1 MSRLFSLPFA
11 LSAATQTIALT
22 PACSPELGRSP
33 AGVGIVVTPS
43 LPHRAKT
50 GSLGN
55 YSNCHVSLSIEIP
68 QTVKI
73 SPRSTNPVIP
83 TPSSVVTVVEISD
96 PTAVGETIE
105 VIEQDAVQLESRPL
119 RARQVV
125 VHLGTNI
132 LTFQSTN
139 LPIRTRTKLQTGFV
153 AFVAFGPHAA
163 GTLNGLPVGPDR
175 VLASTSGIEVEF
187 VVAGGYES
195 VSFLPPDDIR
205 EHLRGRHREDE
216 FRLPNGVELLK
227 PSPDAARRL
236 YGFGRRLADVA
247 ARQPEVFDMPQT
259 QAAAQIELL
268 ETLLATLGSVGHV
281 ESAAEDLTRQAHSRV
296 VQIAEDY
303 ALAHTGE
310 RLYVT
315 DLCEAAGVSERTL
328 QYAFKE
334 VMGMSPVAYL
344 TRLRL
349 HRVRHALRT
358 ASQASTTV
366 TTESLRWGFWH
377 FGDFS
382 RAYKDCFG
390 ELPSDTLRR
399 KPLGQ

>member
-1 MSRLFSLPFA
+1 M
-11 LSAATQTIALT
+11 T
-22 PACSPELGRSP
+22 
-33 AGVGIVVTPS
+33 
-43 LPHRAKT
+43 
-50 GSLGN
+50 
-55 YSNCHVSLSIEIP
+55 IEIP

-73 SPRSTNPVIP
+73 SPLSTKPVAR
-83 TPSSVVTVVEISD
+83 TPSSAATVVEISD

-119 RARQVV
+119 RVRRVGVRLGSSVV
-125 VHLGTNI
+125 L
-132 LTFQSTN
+132 FQSTN
-139 LPIRTRTKLQTGFV
+139 LPIRTRTTLQTGFV
-153 AFVAFGPHAA
+153 AFVAFGPQAA

-175 VLASTSGIEVEF
+175 ILASTSGVEVEF

-195 VSFLPPDDIR
+195 VSFFLPPDDIR
-205 EHLRGRHREDE
+205 AHLRGRHREDE
-216 FRLPNGVELLK
+216 FRLPTGVELLQ
-227 PSPDAARRL
+227 PSPAAARGL

-247 ARQPEVFDMPQT
+247 ARQPEVFDVPQT
-259 QAAAQIELL
+259 QTVAQVDLL
-268 ETLLATLGSVGHV
+268 ETLLATLGSAGHI
-281 ESAAEDLTRQAHSRV
+281 EPAAEDLTRQAHSRL
-296 VQIAEDY
+296 VQVAEDY
-303 ALAHTGE
+303 ALSHTAE

-334 VMGMSPVAYL
+334 VIGLTPVAYL

-358 ASQASTTV
+358 ATQASTTV
-366 TTESLRWGFWH
+366 TTETLRWGFWH

-399 KPLGQ
+399 KPRASFKPDIGDAT